1 MTPWPRSL
9 ANFGDEPKRLA
20 VRVMSRPGSGPWS
33 TPDVGPELRSPHNEP
48 LPERRK
54 SRTE

>member
-20 VRVMSRPGSGPWS
+20 VRVMSGPGSGPWS
-33 TPDVGPELRSPHNEP
+33 TPDVGPELRSQHNEP